1 MKKLLTLVLA
11 VLMIAGCALSFASC
25 GDKTDFESIEKKGK
39 FVCGITIYAP
49 MNFYDANGD
58 LIADETGDLKDLS
71 GFDTELAKLVAEKL
85 GLEVEFQIIEWG
97 QKYAELQSG
106 AIDCIWNGFTSN
118 SKDDD
123 GIDRADKV
131 DFTYAYL
138 DNAQCVIVK
147 SDKVGEFTSAA
158 SLAGKKAAAE
168 TGSAGESYAK
178 TVTDADKV
186 VGKTSQM
193 DTFAELISGAVDF
206 IVVDVLLADKLVGQ
220 GNYAGLA
227 KASSI
232 TIDSEVYSIGC
243 RKGSDF
249 DDKIN
254 EALVELLNE
263 GKIEEL
269 AAKYNVHVTQSLLDK
284 KTAK

>member
-1 MKKLLTLVLA
+1 MKRILTFALA
-11 VLMIAGCALSFASC
+11 VLMIAGCALTFASC
-25 GDKTDFESIEKKGK
+25 GAKTDFEKVEKKGEM
-39 FVCGITIYAP
+39 VVGYTLYEP
-49 MNFYDANGD
+49 MNYLDANGN
-58 LIADETGDLKDLS
+58 LT
-71 GFDTELAKLVAEKL
+71 GFDTELALLVGEKL
-85 GLEVEFQIIEWG
+85 GVTIKFQKIEWG
-97 QKYAELQSG
+97 NKYAELTAG

-123 GIDRADKV
+123 GIERKDKV

-138 DNAQCVIVK
+138 DNAQCVIVRAA
-147 SDKVGEFTSAA
+147 DAANYTTAA
-158 SLAGKKAAAE
+158 SLQGKKAAAE

-193 DTFAELISGAVDF
+193 DTFLDLKSGAVDF
-206 IVVDVLLADKLVGQ
+206 IVVDVLLADKIVGN
-220 GNYAGLA
+220 GDYADLA
-227 KASSI
+227 KASAISI
-232 TIDSEVYSIGC
+232 DAEVYSIGC
-243 RKGSDF
+243 RKGSDL
-249 DDKIN
+249 DEKIN

-269 AAKYNVHVTQSLLDK
+269 ATKYNVHVTQSLMDK